1 MGGTLDGPSTVG
13 LTTIQEGE
21 TMRDIARSRTAR
33 LIGVAVVGAIALSA
47 CGGSSTSTES
57 SAAPAATAAAASSA
71 APAEEC
77 TTPTPVKLQ
86 LQWFVQSQFAGYY
99 AAKDKG
105 FYADQC
111 LDVTIL
117 EGGVDIVPQT
127 VLAQGG
133 ADFAISW
140 VPKALASREQ
150 GALITNVAQ
159 VFQKSGTLQVSW
171 ADSGITSPADFK
183 GKKIGNWGFGNEFEV
198 FAGITKAG
206 LDPATDVELVQQQF
220 DMLALLNR
228 EIDAAEAMTYNEYAQ
243 LLEAKN
249 PETGELYTA
258 EDFNVVDY
266 NTEGVA
272 MYQDA
277 IWAAQERLTDPAYQ
291 TTTQKFVTASLQGWV
306 YCRDNAQ
313 ECADIITANGS
324 KLGASHQLWM
334 MNEVNKL
341 IWPSPAGVGIIVPE
355 LWAQTVSVATSTKN
369 LEGATVIT
377 AEPAAE
383 SFTNTYAEAANAE
396 LTAAGLNTTGD
407 AFAPITVTLN
417 EGGS

>member
-1 MGGTLDGPSTVG
+1 
-13 LTTIQEGE
+13 
-21 TMRDIARSRTAR
+21 MRAIARSPWAR
-33 LIGVAVVGAIALSA
+33 VAGLVAVGAMALTA
-47 CGGSSTSTES
+47 CSSGDSTSSES
-57 SAAPAATAAAASSA
+57 SAAAEPSTAASSEPSA
-71 APAEEC
+71 MASEEAMASECAEL
-77 TTPTPVKLQ
+77 TPVSLQ
-86 LQWFVQSQFAGYY
+86 LQWFVQAQFAGYY

-105 FYADQC
+105 YYENQC

-127 VLAQGG
+127 VLAQGS
-133 ADFAISW
+133 ADYAISW

-159 VFQKSGTLQVSW
+159 VFQRSGTLQVSF
-171 ADSGITSPADFK
+171 AEKNITTAADFK
-183 GKKIGNWGFGNEFEV
+183 GKKIGNWGFGNEYEV
-198 FAGITKAG
+198 FAAITKAG
-206 LDPATDVELVQQQF
+206 LDPAADVELVGQQF
-220 DMLALLNR
+220 DMQALLNG

-243 LLEAKN
+243 VLEAVN
-249 PETGELYTA
+249 PDTGELYQP
-258 EDFNVVDY
+258 EDFNVVNY
-266 NTEGVA
+266 NDEGVA

-277 IWAAQERLTDPAYQ
+277 IWASEERLADPAYQ
-291 TTTQKFVTASLQGWV
+291 DTTQRFVTASLMGWI

-341 IWPSPAGVGIIVPE
+341 IWPSPAGVGVIDTA
-355 LWAQTVSVATSTKN
+355 LWEQTVNVALNTKN

-377 AEPAAE
+377 GEPAAE
-383 SFTNTYAEAANAE
+383 SYTNQYAEAANAT
-396 LTAAGLNTTGD
+396 LTDEGLNTTGD

-417 EGGS
+417 EGGN

>member
-1 MGGTLDGPSTVG
+1 
-13 LTTIQEGE
+13 
-21 TMRDIARSRTAR
+21 MRDIARSRTAR
-33 LIGVAVVGAIALSA
+33 LIGVAIVGAIALSA
-47 CGGSSTSTES
+47 CGGSTTTTES
-57 SAAPAATAAAASSA
+57 SAAPAAPAATEAAASSA

-105 FYADQC
+105 FYADEC

-133 ADFAISW
+133 ADFALAW

-150 GALITNVAQ
+150 GALITDVAQ
-159 VFQKSGTLQVSW
+159 VYQKSGTLQVSW

-183 GKKIGNWGFGNEFEV
+183 GKKIGNWGFGNEYEV
-198 FAGITKAG
+198 FAGMTQAG
-206 LDPATDVELVQQQF
+206 LDPATDVENVQQQF
-220 DMLALLNR
+220 DMLGLLNR

-249 PETGELYTA
+249 PETGQLYTP
-258 EDFNVVDY
+258 EDFNVINY
-266 NTEGVA
+266 SNEGVG

-277 IWAAQERLTDPAYQ
+277 IWASTERLADAEYQ
-291 TTTQKFVTASLQGWV
+291 AITQKFVTASLAGWI

-341 IWPSPAGVGIIVPE
+341 IWPSPAGVGIIVPD
-355 LWAQTVSVATSTKN
+355 LWAQTVSVATKTKN

-377 AEPAAE
+377 AEPAAD
-383 SFTNTYAEAANAE
+383 SYTNKYAEAANAK

-407 AFAPITVTLN
+407 AFAPISVTLK
-417 EGGS
+417 EGGN